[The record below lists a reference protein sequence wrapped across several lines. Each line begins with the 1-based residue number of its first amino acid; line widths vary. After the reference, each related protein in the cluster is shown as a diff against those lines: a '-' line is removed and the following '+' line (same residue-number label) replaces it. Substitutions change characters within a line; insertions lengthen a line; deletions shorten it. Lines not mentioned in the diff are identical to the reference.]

1 MFKLHISRKAGKQI
15 KQFKK
20 RGQIQIIQILTELKE
35 DPFLGKPLSREFSGR
50 FSCRFGVYRI
60 IYKVNQQDTIVE
72 ILSAG
77 HRASIYN

>member
-1 MFKLHISRKAGKQI
+1 MFKIKLTAIAKKELKKISELDKLKIGEVVE
-15 KQFKK
+15 
-20 RGQIQIIQILTELKE
+20 ELKE

-60 IYKVNQQDTIVE
+60 IYKIDRQNKIIN

-77 HRASIYN
+77 HRANIYN